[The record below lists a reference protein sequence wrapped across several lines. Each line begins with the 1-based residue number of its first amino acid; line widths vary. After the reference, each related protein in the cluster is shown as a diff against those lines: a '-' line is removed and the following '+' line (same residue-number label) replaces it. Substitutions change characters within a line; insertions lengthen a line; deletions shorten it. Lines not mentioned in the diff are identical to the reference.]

1 VRNTVNDNKLSTD
14 RRSNDSEVNTR
25 DDEETLVADD
35 RGALTPSQL
44 VEQKLIGRLKDSPL
58 LISQIQ
64 RRLKP
69 GPR

>member
-1 VRNTVNDNKLSTD
+1 VNDNKLSTD
-14 RRSNDSEVNTR
+14 RRSNDGEVNTR

-35 RGALTPSQL
+35 RAALTPSQL